1 MSWAIWVKFA
11 IDSCWFMIN
20 LWGKYISQK
29 SFKQKI
35 FEIRIL
41 MHVFPFINLVVTL
54 YPEVS
59 IEFLLFSDLLK
70 EWICILSS
78 QNIYSHS
85 IPANS
90 KIARK
95 KYITSPM
102 HAIYHKGGLGNQLF
116 ELISLIG
123 IGRMLGREPLI
134 SATNRHILSVLEGC
148 IFFIIPIYDSQQV
161 WLQNLY
167 FLDIRCFSI
176 KFKFDIFRSL
186 YFFNREL
193 FIYL

>member
-1 MSWAIWVKFA
+1 
-11 IDSCWFMIN
+11 
-20 LWGKYISQK
+20 
-29 SFKQKI
+29 
-35 FEIRIL
+35 
-41 MHVFPFINLVVTL
+41 MHVFPFINLVVAL

-90 KIARK
+90 KITRK

-134 SATNRHILSVLEGC
+134 SATNRHILSVLEGYT
-148 IFFIIPIYDSQQV
+148 FLIIPIYDSQQV
-161 WLQNLY
+161 RLQNLY
-167 FLDIRCFSI
+167 FLDTRCFSI
-176 KFKFDIFRSL
+176 KFKFDIFRFL
-186 YFFNREL
+186 YF
-193 FIYL
+193 